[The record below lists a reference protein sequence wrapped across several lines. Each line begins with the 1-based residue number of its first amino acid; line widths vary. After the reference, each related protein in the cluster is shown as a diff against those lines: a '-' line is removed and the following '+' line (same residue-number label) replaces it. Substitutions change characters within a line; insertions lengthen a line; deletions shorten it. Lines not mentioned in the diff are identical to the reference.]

1 MKKNAD
7 YEINFA
13 ANTITVT
20 RKFLAAA
27 SNMDTKEGS
36 AYSQMQ
42 RLRELNMPIIVR
54 TIHRTV
60 KETRWP
66 YDRMEAFLKQVEN
79 SEAYLA
85 DFKAVKSA
93 NKHSYGTV
101 WAWFKKNFPNY
112 AAIPELND
120 KHQFMVLPADY
131 LDDNPTNDAA

>member
-79 SEAYLA
+79 SEAFLHP
-85 DFKAVKSA
+85 DLHFPISSRRF
-93 NKHSYGTV
+93 HLYGVHNIDLTDRP
-101 WAWFKKNFPNY
+101 FPHWS
-112 AAIPELND
+112 P
-120 KHQFMVLPADY
+120 
-131 LDDNPTNDAA
+131 